1 MTICVN
7 LVNMIVLID
16 PNISCMNLILKN
28 KIRKSKCFFIY
39 LVSLFWCNFII
50 FYKKLLLYLI
60 TFETFYTYLHPW
72 IYLYTIYDYFSLN
85 ISKILLISDR
95 ILITK
100 LIFSF
105 NSFNFFSLFSKSI
118 IIFIFKFST
127 WFWPLIVFWYFY

>member
-16 PNISCMNLILKN
+16 PNISCMKLILKN

-50 FYKKLLLYLI
+50 FYKKLLLYLT

-105 NSFNFFSLFSKSI
+105 NSFNFFSLSSKSF

>member
-16 PNISCMNLILKN
+16 PNISCMKLILKN

-39 LVSLFWCNFII
+39 LVSLFWCDFII

-105 NSFNFFSLFSKSI
+105 NSFNFFLFFQNLLLSLFLSFLHDSD
-118 IIFIFKFST
+118 
-127 WFWPLIVFWYFY
+127 LL